1 VVLASPI
8 GAGRRRFSP
17 TSRAPESRAAAA
29 QYAPFMRFARALIGI
44 AAFALWGSSPVS
56 ASNNAPPRETSI
68 HYEEALAHHNDSI
81 TFARGEAETRDVAAT
96 RVALNREVFGFLPY
110 WVLPEDTL
118 RLDYEALTTIA
129 YWGVGANP
137 SGRLGRRTADGRL
150 TVEWA
155 GWKSSSITSV
165 IDAAHESGTKV
176 VLTVIR
182 FSWTSAQAAAT
193 TSLLSSSTARTRLAD
208 QIASAVRNRGAD
220 GVNLDFE
227 PIPTGQRDN
236 YVRLVRKVREAL
248 DARAPGYQLT
258 VDGTGRAWL
267 DGYDVAALTAEGA
280 ADAVFVMGY
289 DYRVGGSQ
297 RAGSISPLV
306 KAGDDLTETLDA
318 YLAATSPS
326 KIILGLPYYGRAW
339 STTSD
344 ALNASTRPQ
353 GSTYGY
359 STTVRYRTA
368 VRKARL
374 SGRRYDSVEQSAWTA
389 YRYRYCSS
397 CPRTWRELYYD
408 DTESLGVKY
417 DLVNNRDLRGAGIWA
432 LGYDGRRTELY
443 ALLKFKFGEL

>member
-1 VVLASPI
+1 MKVLRPCL
-8 GAGRRRFSP
+8 
-17 TSRAPESRAAAA
+17 RAP
-29 QYAPFMRFARALIGI
+29 ALLVVVGGV
-44 AAFALWGSSPVS
+44 AWMSWSSSPVL
-56 ASNNAPPRETSI
+56 AADRTALPGASI
-68 HYEEALAHHNDSI
+68 HYAEALAHRDDQTEFI
-81 TFARGEAETRDVAAT
+81 RGDAAT
-96 RVALNREVFGFLPY
+96 VRLRPRSATATTTGLRREVFGFLPY
-110 WVLPEDTL
+110 WVLGEDSL
-118 RLDYEALTTIA
+118 RLDYEALSTIA
-129 YWGVGANP
+129 YWGVGADA
-137 SGRLGRRTADGRL
+137 SGHLTKRKAGGRR

-155 GWKSSSITSV
+155 GWKSSTITSL
-165 IDAAHESGTKV
+165 IDGAHASGTRV

-193 TSLLSSSTARTRLAD
+193 SKLLASATARATLAAE
-208 QIASAVRNRGAD
+208 IASAVSNRGAD

-227 PIPTGQRDN
+227 PIPSGQRDN
-236 YVRLVRKVREAL
+236 YVLLVRKVRKAL

-267 DGYDVAALTAEGA
+267 DGYDVAALTADGA
-280 ADAVFVMGY
+280 ADALFVMGY
-289 DYRVGGSQ
+289 DYRVAGSA

-306 KAGDDLTETLDA
+306 RIGDDLKQTLAA
-318 YLAATSPS
+318 YLAATTPS
-326 KIILGLPYYGRAW
+326 KIILGLPYYGRVW

-344 ALNASTRPQ
+344 ALNALTRPQ
-353 GSTYGY
+353 GYLYGY

-374 SGRRYDSVEQSAWTA
+374 SGRRYDTRERSAWTA
-389 YRYRYCSS
+389 YRYRHCYG

-443 ALLKFKFGEL
+443 ALLKLKFGEL

>member
-1 VVLASPI
+1 
-8 GAGRRRFSP
+8 
-17 TSRAPESRAAAA
+17 
-29 QYAPFMRFARALIGI
+29 MRFARALIGI

-81 TFARGEAETRDVAAT
+81 TFARGEAEPVELLGRDVAAT

-248 DARAPGYQLT
+248 DGLGPDYQLT
-258 VDGTGRAWL
+258 VDTTGRRWL
-267 DGYDVAALTAEGA
+267 EGYDIAALTRDGA
-280 ADAVFVMGY
+280 ADALFIMGY
-289 DYRVGGSQ
+289 DYRVGTAA
-297 RAGSISPLV
+297 RAGSIAPLV
-306 KAGDDLTETLDA
+306 RTGDDLKQTLAA

-326 KIILGLPYYGRAW
+326 KLILGLPYYGRAW
-339 STTSD
+339 STKSD
-344 ALNASTRPQ
+344 ALNAWTRPQ

-359 STTVRYRTA
+359 SQTVRYRIA
-368 VRKARL
+368 ARKARQY
-374 SGRRYDSVEQSAWTA
+374 GRRYDVNEQAAWTA
-389 YRYRYCSS
+389 YRYRHCYD
-397 CPRTWRELYYD
+397 CPVTWRELYYD

-417 DLVNNRDLRGAGIWA
+417 DLVNDSNLRGAGIWA

-443 ALLKFKFGEL
+443 ALLKLKFGDF